1 MLRANF
7 KGRKNQRHRKGL
19 KKLQEGQKNKD
30 VEVKALRL
38 KRSELR
44 KNLRK
49 YQNRKPQTMPEVL
62 ALNEHIARLKKKL
75 QEISTRLCYWGEVQK
90 EIDLLRSRIKV

>member
-7 KGRKNQRHRKGL
+7 KGRKNQRQRKVL
-19 KKLQEGQKNKD
+19 KKLEEGQKNKD

-75 QEISTRLCYWGEVQK
+75 QEISTRLTYWGEVQK